1 MDEMKYK
8 PDRTNMADNKVNEHG
23 ALPPTTQFTQP
34 FPFRKLPGEIRN
46 QIYRLVLPH
55 QIRQHI
61 QSSDNSVPN
70 SVNASDTDRLIE
82 WSSCKARE
90 RERPGWANIPSD
102 SLAILRVDQLMCLE
116 AKACMY
122 SSTTNFEVTVAS
134 SGIFFFGRFTSMT
147 CFSPFPS
154 IWQFTRH
161 WTIHLRF
168 HRFHPTQETLWG
180 RDHDKVTGKEHDRRT
195 SSNTY
200 DYIHMMES
208 FISIC
213 IELAKIPE
221 LETLTITLPCLG
233 YQTGDSYKW
242 INKTYVSVL
251 AHMKA
256 AAVKPGKLIILL
268 APPLRRQPQCQA
280 KRCLGY
286 ALALEEV
293 WRTWKDGFSYNQV
306 TKQWLEMRERAKLQP
321 STPELRNL
329 LYDIWQ
335 LVYFGDLTEEEKLK
349 LMRPSPDGIARWIR
363 RKEQKTIALPCM
375 QDAPIPPSANLH
387 AN

>member
-1 MDEMKYK
+1 MEQK
-8 PDRTNMADNKVNEHG
+8 PDRTNTANNMGKQHG
-23 ALPPTTQFTQP
+23 ALPPSTEFILP
-34 FPFRKLPGEIRN
+34 FPFRKLPAEIRY
-46 QIYRLVLPH
+46 QIYRLVLPY
-55 QIRQHI
+55 QIRQHV
-61 QSSDNSVPN
+61 QSTNNSVPN
-70 SVNASDTDRLIE
+70 SVNISDTDRLIE
-82 WSSCKARE
+82 WSSCKAEKRE
-90 RERPGWANIPSD
+90 MPGWANVPSD
-102 SLAILRVDQLMCLE
+102 SLALLRVDQLMCYE

-122 SSTTNFEVTVAS
+122 SPTTNFEVTIAS
-134 SGIFFFGRFTSMT
+134 SGIFFLGRFTSMA

-168 HRFHPTQETLWG
+168 HRFHPTQQTLWG
-180 RDHDKVTGKEHDRRT
+180 RDHDKVSGGDNDRKT
-195 SSNTY
+195 SSNSY

-208 FISIC
+208 FISVC

-233 YQTGDSYKW
+233 CQAGDSYIW

-268 APPLRRQPQCQA
+268 APPLRIQPQCQK

-293 WRTWKDGFSYNQV
+293 WRTWRDDFGYNQV
-306 TKQWLEMRERAKLQP
+306 TKDWLEIRERTKLQP
-321 STPELRNL
+321 STPELRTL
-329 LYDIWQ
+329 LYDIWR
-335 LVYFGDLTEEEKLK
+335 LIYFGDLTEAEKLR
-349 LMRPSPDGIARWIR
+349 LMRTSPIGIARWIGS
-363 RKEQKTIALPCM
+363 KEQGIGALPSIRN
-375 QDAPIPPSANLH
+375 APIPPIANLR
-387 AN
+387 ANY